1 MKSVK
6 SMIWV
11 QIPTLVIWRQVSHP
25 VWDRVKREIYMPVW
39 SVSNNVLV
47 ALKQDITS
55 GS

>member
-1 MKSVK
+1 MNSVK

-39 SVSNNVLV
+39 REPNNVLT

>member
-1 MKSVK
+1 MKNVRNQ
-6 SMIWV
+6 V
-11 QIPTLVIWRQVSHP
+11 LGQVSHP